1 MEVSYS
7 AKTFYLAILSFE
19 KGWES
24 DYLAFPAFIVEEA
37 KEQRVRMDAK

>member
-1 MEVSYS
+1 MSYS

-24 DYLAFPAFIVEEA
+24 DYLAFLASIVEEA
-37 KEQRVRMDAK
+37 KEQKEEMDAK